1 MAKTSQK
8 LCNALFVLPENL
20 VFCKKSFVEN
30 RTTSPSTS
38 PRNATMKALG
48 TFLMEDFLEHYRF
61 QSQYNAGESGGRPRR
76 IEDILCASNLTP
88 SQASALFLKTSLCDS
103 PNWGRSD
110 LRQMIANFHP
120 QAQEENVLIT
130 TGTSEALFL
139 LFRYLQPQKV
149 ALALPGFQLL
159 YEIPKAMGAHI
170 VPLPVRF
177 DCRGAPFVDEEEWM
191 TLLIQTRP
199 DCIVINNPHNPSG
212 LVLRQHFL
220 HRLLEIAT
228 NANVIADEHYRFLS
242 SHTQTLGETLY
253 QHNKTFVTG
262 SFVKCLGVPGL
273 RIGWCV
279 GPAQALKFLQN
290 EKNYTTHTV
299 NPLSEWISVEV
310 LKNLNSPLF
319 KQVQKEWLENKKI
332 LQNFLNHSQTFYGK
346 APEGGLVSCLG
357 FQSVRTQKECDLF
370 TKKLL
375 DNFIF
380 ALPLKS
386 MEFGRFCFQN
396 PDQLKTAEMSFL
408 NKGFGVRWGLGMK
421 PKELQKALEK
431 AEKLLIRI

>member
-1 MAKTSQK
+1 
-8 LCNALFVLPENL
+8 
-20 VFCKKSFVEN
+20 
-30 RTTSPSTS
+30 
-38 PRNATMKALG
+38 
-48 TFLMEDFLEHYRF
+48 
-61 QSQYNAGESGGRPRR
+61 
-76 IEDILCASNLTP
+76 
-88 SQASALFLKTSLCDS
+88 
-103 PNWGRSD
+103 
-110 LRQMIANFHP
+110 
-120 QAQEENVLIT
+120 
-130 TGTSEALFL
+130 
-139 LFRYLQPQKV
+139 V

-177 DCRGAPFVDEEEWM
+177 DYRGAPFVDEEEWM

-319 KQVQKEWLENKKI
+319 KQVQKE
-332 LQNFLNHSQTFYGK
+332 
-346 APEGGLVSCLG
+346 
-357 FQSVRTQKECDLF
+357 CDLF